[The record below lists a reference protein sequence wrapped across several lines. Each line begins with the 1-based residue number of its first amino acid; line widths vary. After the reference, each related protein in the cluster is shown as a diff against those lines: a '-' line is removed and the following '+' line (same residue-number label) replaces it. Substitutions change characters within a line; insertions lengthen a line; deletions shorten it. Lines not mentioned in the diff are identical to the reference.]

1 MEYASEVLL
10 EGLVFPECPRW
21 HDGALWFADVH
32 AHRVLRVGADGTQ
45 HTCYGPSPFGP
56 APPYAQPRAA
66 MLHASRRV
74 DGH

>member
-32 AHRVLRVGADGTQ
+32 AHRVLRVGADGT
-45 HTCYGPSPFGP
+45 P
-56 APPYAQPRAA
+56 AVVRDRGISCRDVPIRLPGSER
-66 MLHASRRV
+66 
-74 DGH
+74 